1 MTDFWTSIE
10 MLPLATR
17 IGETWWYPLLES
29 IHVLASMFVVGS
41 VLFVDLRLM
50 GVMARRYSATR
61 FTAEMLTW
69 TWASFGLAVLTG
81 LGMFM
86 TRAGSYV
93 INRAFQIKLLLL
105 ALAACNMVAFHYLG
119 KRDIARW
126 DVGTS
131 TSRAARLAGGASL
144 ILWIGVT
151 LAGRWTGHL
160 S

>member
-10 MLPLATR
+10 MLPFSAR
-17 IGETWWYPLLES
+17 IGETWLFPLLES
-29 IHVLASMFVVGS
+29 IHVLTAMFVVGS
-41 VLFVDLRLM
+41 ILFVDLRLM
-50 GVMARRYSATR
+50 GMMAIRYSAAR
-61 FTAEMLTW
+61 FTAEILVW
-69 TWASFGLAVLTG
+69 TWVSFAIAVMTG

-105 ALAACNMVAFHYLG
+105 GLAALNMLIFHYLG
-119 KRDIARW
+119 KRNTARV
-126 DVGTS
+126 DTVQQRS
-131 TSRAARLAGGASL
+131 PAALLAGGASL